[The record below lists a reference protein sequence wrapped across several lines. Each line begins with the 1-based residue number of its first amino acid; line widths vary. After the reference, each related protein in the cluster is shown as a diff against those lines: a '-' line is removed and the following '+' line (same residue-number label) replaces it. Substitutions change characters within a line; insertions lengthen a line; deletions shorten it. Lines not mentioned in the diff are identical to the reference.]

1 MSMDPDGYSTR
12 PTAASRAGD
21 WGERWSGERRAVG
34 RLIILVAVVIAA
46 FAAYRWLNA
55 SYEARRSPH
64 TGASAR
70 SSAGP
75 APSARPEPRGRGAR

>member
-21 WGERWSGERRAVG
+21 WGERWSAERGAIG
-34 RLIILVAVVIAA
+34 RLVILVAVVIAA

-55 SYEARRSPH
+55 SYEARRAPRS
-64 TGASAR
+64 GASVR
-70 SSAGP
+70 PSAGP
-75 APSARPEPRGRGAR
+75 APSARPDPKGRGTR